1 LSEVARRHPDA
12 ERQLWCQDEARV
24 GQKGRGT
31 RVWYERGVRP
41 DGVADRRYASAWI
54 YGAVRP
60 GTDDAFALVLTETSA
75 AAMQVFLDR
84 CAANL
89 APGVH
94 AALLL
99 DQAGWH
105 IAKAIAVPANLSLI
119 HRPPYSPDLNPV
131 ERLWLY
137 LRERFLAHRLFADL
151 DAILDGCSDAWN
163 RLCAEPGRIASL
175 TDCAYLRS
183 IRIS

>member
-1 LSEVARRHPDA
+1 
-12 ERQLWCQDEARV
+12 V

-60 GTDDAFALVLTETSA
+60 GTDGAFALVLTETSA

-84 CAANL
+84 FAATL
-89 APGVH
+89 APGAH

-105 IAKAIAVPANLSLI
+105 SAKAIAVPATISLV
-119 HRPPYSPDLNPV
+119 HLPPYSPDLNPV
-131 ERLWLY
+131 ERVWLY
-137 LRERFLAHRLFADL
+137 LRERFLSHRLFADL
-151 DAILDGCSDAWN
+151 AAILDGCGDAWN
-163 RLCAEPGRIASL
+163 CLIAEPGRIASL
-175 TDCAYLRS
+175 TDYPYLRS
-183 IRIS
+183 VRTS